1 MKEITRRS
9 FISDGTRALGSGWL
23 ALQWPVLLAA
33 ATAACDQRDAQVG
46 YANLDPAT
54 ARTLAAVA
62 EQIFPADETPGA
74 DEIGVVWFIDVLIG
88 DALGGGRW
96 AGMRPML
103 EAGARALDDRS
114 GTAADFSELPF
125 AQQTEILRD
134 IENEAFFQTMRFL
147 TLGGVFAMP
156 SRGGNRDKAAW
167 ALIGFEDHHGWQPP
181 FGYYDT
187 PGNLD
192 AVGGEGA

>member
-9 FISDGTRALGSGWL
+9 FISDGARTLGSGWL
-23 ALQWPVLLAA
+23 TLQWPVVLAA
-33 ATAACDQRDAQVG
+33 ATAACDQRDAKAG
-46 YANLDPAT
+46 YANLGATT

-74 DEIGVVWFIDVLIG
+74 DEIGVVWFID
-88 DALGGGRW
+88 ALMGGRW
-96 AGMRPML
+96 GGMRPML

-114 GTAADFSELPF
+114 GTAAEFSELPF
-125 AQQTEILRD
+125 GEQTEILRD
-134 IENEAFFQTMRFL
+134 IEDEAFFQAMRLL

-156 SRGGNRDKAAW
+156 SRGGNREKAGW
-167 ALIGFEDHHGWQPP
+167 ALIGFEARHSWQPP
-181 FGYYDT
+181 FGHYDM

-192 AVGGEGA
+192 FDGGEGA